1 MATRQSDVNLVIR
14 AKNEATSTVNSVSES
29 LKTLVSNQDSA
40 AASAEA
46 LAKGLTDIQK
56 TGDKIAGSANNA
68 SQAISRQAKSLID
81 TRNNADA
88 AAARVDELTRAMG
101 LLQAQSNKKLV
112 GPTIFGSQDDVAVQ
126 IKAVKSALSS
136 AQSDVTRFAKTF
148 DTQLAGLRNARA
160 AYTEIADAQVQIRDA
175 VDQVTAAI
183 NRQNAASR
191 NAQPLKDINR
201 TTSSVGASSAELSAD
216 AFQRAGLT
224 ATEKQIAA
232 SEAESAA
239 EAKTT
244 AQLAEQARLRQNMAA
259 LTAIRN
265 SQYGD
270 SGKSAELSAS
280 VFAAGPTK
288 FEQQEIALAKETAA
302 AADAEVAALER
313 VRAVLNP
320 SIAVYANLNSQLAV
334 LRKGMDAGKVSA
346 QEFAAAEQKLTA
358 DAKRAAEAVGTGKP
372 QLFGL
377 KPYELQNLGYQV
389 NDVVTQLASGTSL
402 TQTLAQ
408 QGGQLLQIFPKVG
421 SSIVAAFKNPYIIGF
436 VATVGAVYLGLK
448 QAADQADRLRDF
460 KGFTGAVANGG
471 DYNAAALAAAS
482 KELEHYGVAAKDAGA
497 AVKTF
502 VKDGVNAALL
512 TDFAKASKNLADV
525 FDVDLKQAATEVGQA
540 FTGTYEDISKL
551 DDSYDFLTSA
561 QRDHIRALF
570 DEGKASDARSEAFK
584 LFTAQQ
590 EEAANKQR
598 GPWADAVRS
607 LNTLYHSFLDYLAN
621 TTFIQGIIKLF
632 DGLADKIHDVSDA
645 LAGFFQ
651 RRSGV
656 EDAKSQVDTLRQSV
670 AALQADLKNLDGSP
684 ERGGTNAQRRTQNAL
699 DEAKRQLAD
708 AEKNLAAAQAAAP
721 KAGANTDPGENP
733 ALRKQSDDTLHDMTL
748 EQQLQNLRVKGEQAV
763 QNLRVRNASFISQA
777 DQQHRIALAGEL
789 AATKAIGDERV
800 KQAARSKAQDD
811 ERQKIQQE
819 QDSYNT
825 AAQSSAIQARQF
837 IISREGFQQKAKFD
851 VNAFRVG
858 FGSDTTTAAD
868 GSVNRVTA
876 NTTTDITGAIRDL
889 DRRIGEFQDAIKSQ
903 IGADRFGSFSSQQQA
918 ALTSV
923 AYNYGS
929 LPQRILDAVRH
940 GTGDEISAAIRGL
953 GGDNKGV
960 NRKRRNLEASTFTG
974 SNVALDANTQKQAD
988 DLAAAQTQF
997 SAAIA
1002 DGNEKLAQRTAEL
1015 EKQAG
1020 LTGTALLNAQAQAA
1034 ADDAELK
1041 LQQDLVK
1048 TNQERV
1054 AQHKEVLTL
1063 SQAQID
1069 ATRKAA
1075 SDAVLTP
1082 QATLQGQR
1090 TDAQRPVDDLTA
1102 QADSLQQRI
1111 DLLNQNGQSS
1121 AASAL
1126 VPQLDDVNSKLV
1138 EAIDNL
1144 QKFYKALTP
1153 DQQTLLGLLPG
1164 QIDTIN
1170 VGLDQSK
1177 IKAEDFTLRLGTAS
1191 ITGKQ
1196 IADIFSR
1203 DVTSAVDGFAQ
1214 AIAKGVNPITAL
1226 KDAFLSLAS
1235 SFLREIA
1242 QMIIQQLVFNAVSSL
1257 LAGFGG
1263 GGSFSASSAPLGGA
1277 VSVVHAGGVVGSGL
1291 SRSRGNTAA
1300 AVFAGAGRFHSG
1312 GLPGIAHDE
1321 VPAILQKGEEV
1332 LSKSDPRN
1340 ILNGGGKSGG
1350 SSGPADVNVKSV
1362 IVFDRDSAISEYLNT
1377 PAGTKAILG
1386 LMRDNSGAVKQAI
1399 S

>member
-1 MATRQSDVNLVIR
+1 MATRNSDVQLTIR
-14 AKNEATSTVNSVSES
+14 AKNEATAGINSVSEA
-29 LKTLVSNQDSA
+29 LKTLVGNQDGA

-46 LAKGLTDIQK
+46 LSKGLTDIQK
-56 TGDKIAGSANNA
+56 TGDKIASSANNA

-183 NRQNAASR
+183 NRQNTASR

-302 AADAEVAALER
+302 AADAEAAALER

-421 SSIVAAFKNPYIIGF
+421 SSIVAAFKNPYIIAF
-436 VATVGAVYLGLK
+436 VATIGSIALGLK
-448 QAADQADRLRDF
+448 QAADQADRLREF

-502 VKDGVNAALL
+502 VKDGVNPALV
-512 TDFAKASKNLADV
+512 TQFAKASKNLADV

-561 QRDHIRALF
+561 QREHIRALF

-607 LNTLYHSFLDYLAN
+607 LNVLYHSFLDYLAN

-651 RRSGV
+651 RRTGV

-748 EQQLQNLRVKGEQAV
+748 EQQLQNLRVKGEQSV

-819 QDSYNT
+819 QDQYNT

-837 IISREGFQQKAKFD
+837 IIGREGFQQKGKFD

-868 GSVNRVTA
+868 GTVNRVTA
-876 NTTTDITGAIRDL
+876 STTTDITGAIRDL
-889 DRRIGEFQDAIKSQ
+889 DRRIGEFQDAIKTT
-903 IGADRFGSFSSQQQA
+903 IGAGRFGAFSAQQQA

-940 GTGDEISAAIRGL
+940 GTSAEIATAIKGL
-953 GGDNKGV
+953 GGDNGGV
-960 NRKRRNLEASTFTG
+960 NRGRRDLEASAFTG
-974 SNVALDANTQKQAD
+974 SSNVALQANTDEQQRQLTAD
-988 DLAAAQTQF
+988 QSAF
-997 SAAIA
+997 SKAID

-1015 EKQAG
+1015 EKQAA
-1020 LTGTALLNAQAQAA
+1020 LTGTALLNAQAEAA
-1034 ADDAELK
+1034 AADAELK
-1041 LQQDLVK
+1041 LRDDIAK
-1048 TNQERV
+1048 TNDERLK
-1054 AQHKEVLTL
+1054 QNKEALTL

-1102 QADSLQQRI
+1102 QADSLQQRM
-1111 DLLNQNGQSS
+1111 DLLNQNGQSG

-1263 GGSFSASSAPLGGA
+1263 GLGGGG
-1277 VSVVHAGGVVGSGL
+1277 AGANAGLGGIYHSGGIVGSGN
-1291 SRSRGNTAA
+1291 RSRTTAA
-1300 AVFAGAGRFHSG
+1300 SVFAGAGRFHSG

-1340 ILNGGGKSGG
+1340 ILNGGGQSSGG
-1350 SSGPADVNVKSV
+1350 SGPADVNVKSV